1 MYKYYVTARMSAQE
15 QTNGGVLYSLPTIIL
30 KICTLIPLL
39 FLWKTIMS
47 AGAKVDMSLEQ
58 MLTYTFISSIL
69 ADMLVVKTP
78 ATGWLSEGVLLR
90 LYGRPF
96 SVLGQLV
103 AQTAGGWVPMFL
115 MYSVPVLFLAP
126 LLGVRLMPA
135 SPAFFLSLPL
145 CVSLGFAVD
154 FLFACLSIRMRNFNW
169 LIDRIRAAII
179 VILSGTIIP
188 IRFLPFGLANVMKF
202 QPFAAMGGSPLS
214 IFVGAGDV
222 MEILLLQIA
231 WNLVLW
237 PAALFAFHKSQER
250 MVSYGG

>member
-15 QTNGGVLYSLPTIIL
+15 KTNGGVLYSLPTIIL

-58 MLTYTFISSIL
+58 MLTYTFLSSIL

-103 AQTAGGWVPMFL
+103 SQTAGGWVPMLL
-115 MYSVPVLFLAP
+115 MYSLPVLFLAP
-126 LLGVRLMPA
+126 LLGVRLIPA

-169 LIDRIRAAII
+169 LIDRIRGAII
-179 VILSGTIIP
+179 VVLSGTIIP
-188 IRFLPFGLANVMKF
+188 IRFLPLGLANVMKY

-222 MEILLLQIA
+222 REILILQIA